1 MDRNRLKEVHQTDLT
16 ESKINED
23 FVDWLKTKG
32 PTYLLLV
39 LIALAAWLLMVR
51 WKQQKQDHLNAGWAE
66 FLSAQLPGS
75 LEDVAVEYADL
86 FGLSELANLRAADF
100 YLQAVVTQ
108 VPLGTDTNAVVVD
121 PLTDED
127 REDYLARADRIYQAV
142 IDAAEGSPGGTLYA
156 VAAMNGKAAVA
167 ESRGDGEG
175 AVHWYQKAGDRAEIH
190 FPRLAERAREL
201 AETVARFSQPI
212 SLPAETD
219 LPPVSVSTGL
229 ERATID
235 VALRDL
241 IQLDESVDAFV
252 FPPPSP

>member
-23 FVDWLKTKG
+23 FLDWLKTKG
-32 PTYLLLV
+32 PTYLLVV

-51 WKQQKQDHLNAGWAE
+51 FKQQKQDHLNAGWAA

-75 LEDVAVEYADL
+75 LEDVAAEFADL
-86 FGLSELANLRAADF
+86 SGLSELANLRAADF

-108 VPLGTDTNAVVVD
+108 VPLGADPTAVVLD

-127 REDYLARADRIYQAV
+127 RDDYLARADRIYQAV
-142 IDAAEGSPGGTLYA
+142 IDAAGGSPGDTLYA

-167 ESRGDGEG
+167 ESRGDGER
-175 AVHWYQKAGDRAEIH
+175 AVHWYLKAADRAESH
-190 FPRLAERAREL
+190 FPQLAARAREL

-212 SLPAETD
+212 SLPAESD
-219 LPPVSVSTGL
+219 LPPVVASTGL
-229 ERATID
+229 ERAPID

-241 IQLDESVDAFV
+241 LQSDGPADAFV
-252 FPPPSP
+252 FPTPSP